1 MVGLDLH
8 LTAIPKVMDV
18 LATLAVNS
26 TLMTNTNVYQAIKVA
41 QLAEVAH
48 SIMDEDDDDA
58 DGEYLDEDDYDED
71 DDE

>member
-1 MVGLDLH
+1 MGARKNRRREIDELIGEGASSLGEAASIFEE
-8 LTAIPKVMDV
+8 L
-18 LATLAVNS
+18 
-26 TLMTNTNVYQAIKVA
+26 QA